1 MIDKHIINQTKTDK
15 KKILKRNPY
24 DVDRNQYVV
33 IVERSSV
40 HVVYDYCINHVTI
53 IIEIV
58 HARR

>member
-40 HVVYDYCINHVTI
+40 HVVYDYCINQVTI